1 MPDDPFERL
10 ADYEVRR
17 REERRRRLEDMYHA
31 QVSRVAGRRAA
42 GPGRMG
48 PCAMAARR
56 PADAGPRTKA
66 ADIAAA
72 AWDPRVSISPAEHSL
87 RARASAS
94 RWRWRAA

>member
-56 PADAGPRTKA
+56 PADAGPRMKA

-72 AWDPRVSISPAEHSL
+72 AWDPRVSNSPAEHSL
-87 RARASAS
+87 
-94 RWRWRAA
+94 